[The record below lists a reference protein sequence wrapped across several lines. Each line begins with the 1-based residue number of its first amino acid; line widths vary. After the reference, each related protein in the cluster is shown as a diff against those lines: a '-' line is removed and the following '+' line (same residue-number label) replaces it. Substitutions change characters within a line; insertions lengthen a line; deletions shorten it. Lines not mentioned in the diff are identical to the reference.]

1 MKYAKSAA
9 IVAGSVMAIVAA
21 APAFAAGPTAPRPV
35 TPRMGL
41 NGGLADVLHNEPL
54 DGRQV
59 APLVKTVKATAKTV
73 KAKNFLRGNKVNG
86 AQQSLLGGLPLPK

>member
-9 IVAGSVMAIVAA
+9 IVAGSVMAIGAA

-35 TPRMGL
+35 TPRMSL
-41 NGGLADVLHNEPL
+41 NGGLADVLHSDPV
-54 DGRQV
+54 DSRQV
-59 APLVKTVKATAKTV
+59 ASVAKTLKATAKTV